1 MGCKKSQDESGELAA
16 AGQKLKEFGGI
27 MQIAF
32 PSSSRL
38 LNYHMERGMD
48 TYISLKVEIA
58 REDLGV
64 FLENSPFAGKT
75 LRSKDQN
82 PILDVSSTGPSWW
95 KVKEVK
101 NWQSGR
107 TTLRGSEALRILLDL
122 DKQDSVVI
130 YLEWF

>member
-1 MGCKKSQDESGELAA
+1 MYIGCKKSQDQSGEPGPA
-16 AGQKLKEFGGI
+16 
-27 MQIAF
+27 IAF

-38 LNYHMERGMD
+38 LGYHMERGLD
-48 TYISLKVEIA
+48 TYRCVKVEIT
-58 REDLGV
+58 REDLEI

-75 LRSKDQN
+75 LRTKNQN
-82 PILDVSSTGPSWW
+82 PIQGVSPTGPSWW
-95 KVKEVK
+95 KVKAVK

-107 TTLRGSEALRILLDL
+107 ATLSGSETLRILLDL